1 MATEVLV
8 FRRLWTFAALSGLA
22 CSTLFGDF
30 SYEQTAKVTGGM
42 AAMAS
47 RFTGQAAEPTTTS
60 VMVKGNLM
68 ANVTKGEASLIDL
81 DAETVTEIS
90 FDRKT
95 YSVITFA
102 QMKEMMERMTQS
114 KSGQGDFKVSA
125 KETGQSKQI
134 GSFTAKELV
143 ITVEFD
149 AKDPASGKA
158 TRMTMTSNIWLAPNV
173 PGSGELRAFHEKMAA
188 KVSWAQGGDIGPGGA
203 EMARGMAEIQKQVA
217 KADGVPVL
225 TVVKTTGSVDGQA
238 MPQLTAEQQAQ
249 LSDAQKQA
257 DAAMAQARE
266 EQAREEQAKP
276 AQDAPDGRSKSAIA
290 GALGGRLPGG
300 FGGFGRKKKS
310 AEPPPQASTPPPP
323 APPQRAAR
331 ADAGAIDTSGSLMEM
346 TIEARGF
353 SSANLDAS
361 KFEVLA
367 GFNEVDPQFGSPN
380 R

>member
-1 MATEVLV
+1 M
-8 FRRLWTFAALSGLA
+8 FRRLRTFAALSGLA
-22 CSTLFGDF
+22 SSTLFGDF

-47 RFTGQAAEPTTTS
+47 RFSGQAAEPTTTS
-60 VMVKGNLM
+60 VMVKGNRM
-68 ANVTKGEASLIDL
+68 ANVTKGEASVIDL

-102 QMKEMMERMTQS
+102 QMKEMMQRMSQS

-143 ITVEFD
+143 MTVEFD

-158 TRMTMTSNIWLAPNV
+158 TRMTMTNNIWLAPNV

-266 EQAREEQAKP
+266 DQAKS

-361 KFEVLA
+361 KFEVPA
-367 GFNEVDPQFGSPN
+367 GFKKVDPQFGSPN